1 MVKMKMKQKL
11 EREWDSLYILF
22 KRDTHKT
29 YQETVRKG
37 NTETYS
43 QFIDGVKKDWMKKM
57 SGGDL

>member
-1 MVKMKMKQKL
+1 MKMKKKQKL

-22 KRDTHKT
+22 KRDTLET
-29 YQETVRKG
+29 YQDTVRKG

-43 QFIDGVKKDWMKKM
+43 QFIEGIKKDWMKKK